1 MLFVVSAKL
10 VTPPGVGVVP
20 TEAGYPEFLFDL
32 CVALIAWVLAGS
44 SLLGDYVLRGKGQ
57 YQLRLYFGG
66 EKSLTRVRAACSR
79 RRPIRRSPMILF
91 DTSMLR
97 EASLSTRPLIPLT
110 SVPIYTPLLSTQ
122 RWRHTIF

>member
-1 MLFVVSAKL
+1 MVSAKL

-66 EKSLTRVRAACSR
+66 RRVLRGCGR
-79 RRPIRRSPMILF
+79 RVAGGGQSGG
-91 DTSMLR
+91 
-97 EASLSTRPLIPLT
+97 
-110 SVPIYTPLLSTQ
+110 LL
-122 RWRHTIF
+122 

>member
-1 MLFVVSAKL
+1 MTPSGVS
-10 VTPPGVGVVP
+10 VVP

-66 EKSLTRVRAACSR
+66 GEESYEGAGGV
-79 RRPIRRSPMILF
+79 
-91 DTSMLR
+91 
-97 EASLSTRPLIPLT
+97 
-110 SVPIYTPLLSTQ
+110 
-122 RWRHTIF
+122 